1 MAFREDAPVGS
12 EPITLDNPGA
22 HQPSPDS
29 LDRDSIPSRGT
40 GGDREPITEPTAEV
54 TVSGPTAGGRVQPA
68 PVDSPDSAS
77 GHYLVVPGGDAAPE
91 RMSGDTVRYLVEVE
105 EGLPFEAEEFAEQ
118 VHTILND
125 ERGWGHDGSMR
136 FERVDDSSAAFRVS
150 LSSPDLTDEQCYP
163 LLTRGEVS
171 CWNGSR
177 AIINAQ
183 RWGVG
188 AETYGADILSYREYL
203 INHEVGHAL
212 GHGHVSCPAAGEPAP
227 TMVQQTKSLQGCAPN
242 PWPAR

>member
-1 MAFREDAPVGS
+1 M
-12 EPITLDNPGA
+12 
-22 HQPSPDS
+22 
-29 LDRDSIPSRGT
+29 
-40 GGDREPITEPTAEV
+40 
-54 TVSGPTAGGRVQPA
+54 
-68 PVDSPDSAS
+68 
-77 GHYLVVPGGDAAPE
+77 
-91 RMSGDTVRYLVEVE
+91 VEVE
-105 EGLPFEAEEFAEQ
+105 EDLPFDADGFADD
-118 VHTILND
+118 VHRILND
-125 ERGWGHDGSMR
+125 ERGWGHDGSVR
-136 FERVDDSSAAFRVS
+136 FERVDDDTAEFRVS

-188 AETYGADILSYREYL
+188 AETYGADVLSYREYL

-212 GHGHVSCPAAGEPAP
+212 GHGHVNCPVAGAPAP
-227 TMVQQTKSLQGCAPN
+227 TMVQQTKSLQGCEPN